1 VSAGEVLHAEW
12 TKLRTLPGTF
22 WLLAGIAV
30 LTVAVGAAASASV
43 TCLDASCNQD
53 PAKVSLTGVEFGQA
67 VVAILA
73 VLAISGEYS
82 TGMIRVTF
90 AAMPR
95 RAEVLGAKA
104 ALVGG
109 LTLLA
114 GAVAVLGSVLFGR
127 LIMPGKGFTAAH
139 GYPTL
144 SPVDASIARAAVGSA
159 LYLALIAL
167 LSLGVAALVRDSAVA
182 IGIVLALL
190 YLSPIMVQV
199 VSDPRWRNRLER
211 YTPMNAGLT
220 VQATRNLSS
229 LPIGPWEG
237 LGVLAAWAA
246 GALLVGGI
254 ALRLRDA

>member
-1 VSAGEVLHAEW
+1 MRRALHAEW

-22 WLLAGIAV
+22 WLVLAIAV

-43 TCLDASCNQD
+43 SCAAADCNQD

-95 RAEVLGAKA
+95 RTAVFAAKA
-104 ALVGG
+104 ALVSA

-114 GAVAVLGSVLFGR
+114 GVVAVLGSVLIGR

-139 GYPTL
+139 GYAPL
-144 SPVDASIARAAVGSA
+144 SLADGSVARATVGSA

-167 LSLGVAALVRDSAVA
+167 LSLGIATMVRESAAA
-182 IGIVLALL
+182 IGTVLGLL
-190 YLSPIMVQV
+190 YLSPIIVQA
-199 VSDPRWRNRLER
+199 VSDPRWHDRLER
-211 YTPMNAGLT
+211 YAPMNAGLAI
-220 VQATRNLSS
+220 QATRNLSG

-246 GALLVGGI
+246 AALLGGGMV
-254 ALRLRDA
+254 LRLRDA